1 MRIKLPSVCLIK
13 DRQKN
18 YLC

>member
-1 MRIKLPSVCLIK
+1 MQDPP

-18 YLC
+18 YLHIISDT